1 MAKKGMHKHDVRDS
15 RISRGH
21 NNPEKSTD
29 ITTGPPKKRST
40 YRKQALAHEDTAK
53 QAQDPQNQWV
63 EDTRFKDKAHRK
75 PRISK
80 KDLVGDQRTGSD
92 SNEDS
97 GTRGH

>member
-1 MAKKGMHKHDVRDS
+1 MAKQGMHKHDARDP

-21 NNPEKSTD
+21 NKPKKSTN
-29 ITTGPPKKRST
+29 ITTGPSKKRST

-53 QAQDPQNQWV
+53 QAQDQQNEWAD
-63 EDTRFKDKAHRK
+63 DTRYEDAGRHK
-75 PRISK
+75 PRLTK
-80 KDLVGDQRTGSD
+80 RDLVGDQRTGSD

>member
-40 YRKQALAHEDTAK
+40 YRKQAVAHEDTAK
-53 QAQDPQNQWV
+53 QAQDQKNPWV
-63 EDTRFKDKAHRK
+63 EDTRLNAHHK
-75 PRISK
+75 PRVSK

-92 SNEDS
+92 SNADS
-97 GTRGH
+97 GTRGY

>member
-21 NNPEKSTD
+21 NNPEKSTH
-29 ITTGPPKKRST
+29 ITTGPSKKRST
-40 YRKQALAHEDTAK
+40 YRKQAFAHEDTAK
-53 QAQDPQNQWV
+53 QAQDQENPWV
-63 EDTRFKDKAHRK
+63 EDTRVDKEGR
-75 PRISK
+75 PRVSK
-80 KDLVGDQRTGSD
+80 KDLFGDQRTGSD